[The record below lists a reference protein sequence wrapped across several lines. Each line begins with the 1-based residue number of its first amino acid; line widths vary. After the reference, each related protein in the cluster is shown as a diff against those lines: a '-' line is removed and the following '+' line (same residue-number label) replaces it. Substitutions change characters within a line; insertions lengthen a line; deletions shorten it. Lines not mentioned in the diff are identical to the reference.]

1 MFVPDVNRLLLSDK
15 RNFLFFR
22 FFSSRKK
29 FNIFLLQHYSLTLY
43 NICIEVFGEFS
54 LSKRNVFK
62 EKLRE
67 SVASVVP
74 ITLIVAVL
82 CFFFVPIES
91 GLMLSFLIGAF
102 MVIVGMA
109 MFTIGAD
116 VSMTQIGSHIG
127 GALTRSRRLRLIVL
141 LSFLLGMMI
150 TVSEPDLQILAKNVP
165 SIDGTVLI
173 VTVAAGVGIFLV
185 ISMLRIFFSISLKW
199 LFIVFYAVLFVL
211 AAFADRNFLS
221 VAFDSGGVTTGPMT
235 VPFIISLGVGI
246 AATRSDK
253 KAKDDSFGLVA
264 LCSIGPILAVLIL
277 GFIYRGEA
285 ADSSFTV
292 NTYGNTVELGWKY
305 LREVPT
311 YMKEVAAA
319 LLPIVVFFLIFQVVS
334 LRIKKRPFL
343 GIMIGLLF
351 TYSGLILFMTGVNVG
366 FLSLGYA
373 LGSDI
378 VNSGLKYLLI
388 PLAVLMGWFIIRA
401 EPAVHVLNKQVEEL
415 SAGAVSAKA
424 MGLSLSIAVAAAM
437 GLSMVR
443 VLTGMSVMWL
453 LIPGYA
459 IALTLSFFVPQ
470 TFTAIAFDSGGVAS
484 GPMTATFM
492 FPFAMGAC
500 AALGGNVMTDA
511 FGLVALVAM
520 MPLITVQIMG
530 AISVVRSCRSKP
542 ETYSPVAAG
551 EGVIE
556 LWEVA

>member
-1 MFVPDVNRLLLSDK
+1 MF
-15 RNFLFFR
+15 
-22 FFSSRKK
+22 
-29 FNIFLLQHYSLTLY
+29 
-43 NICIEVFGEFS
+43 GGFS

-116 VSMTQIGSHIG
+116 VSMTQIGAHIG

-199 LFIVFYAVLFVL
+199 LFIVFYAVLFVV

-366 FLSLGYA
+366 FLPLGYA
-373 LGSDI
+373 LGSEI

-388 PLAVLMGWFIIRA
+388 PLAVLMGWFIISA

-453 LIPGYA
+453 LIPGYS

-530 AISVVRSCRSKP
+530 AISVVRSRRSKP

>member
-1 MFVPDVNRLLLSDK
+1 MLK
-15 RNFLFFR
+15 
-22 FFSSRKK
+22 
-29 FNIFLLQHYSLTLY
+29 HYSLTIY
-43 NICIEVFGEFS
+43 NICIEVLGGFS

-74 ITLIVAVL
+74 IALIVAVL

-91 GLMLSFLIGAF
+91 GLMLSFLIGAL

-116 VSMTQIGSHIG
+116 VSMTQIGAHIG

-150 TVSEPDLQILAKNVP
+150 TVSEPDLQVLAKNVP

-277 GFIYRGEA
+277 GCIYRGEA

-334 LRIKKRPFL
+334 LRIKKRHFL

-366 FLSLGYA
+366 FLPLGYA
-373 LGSDI
+373 LGSEI

-530 AISVVRSCRSKP
+530 AISVVRSRRSKP

>member
-1 MFVPDVNRLLLSDK
+1 MF
-15 RNFLFFR
+15 
-22 FFSSRKK
+22 
-29 FNIFLLQHYSLTLY
+29 
-43 NICIEVFGEFS
+43 GGFS

-116 VSMTQIGSHIG
+116 VSMTQIGAHIG

-351 TYSGLILFMTGVNVG
+351 TFSGLILFMTGVNVG
-366 FLSLGYA
+366 FLPLGYA
-373 LGSDI
+373 LGSEI

-443 VLTGMSVMWL
+443 VLTGMSVMWF

-530 AISVVRSCRSKP
+530 AISVVRSRRSKP

>member
-1 MFVPDVNRLLLSDK
+1 MF
-15 RNFLFFR
+15 
-22 FFSSRKK
+22 
-29 FNIFLLQHYSLTLY
+29 
-43 NICIEVFGEFS
+43 GGFS

-116 VSMTQIGSHIG
+116 VSMTQIGAHIG

-334 LRIKKRPFL
+334 LRIKKRHFL

-366 FLSLGYA
+366 FLPLGYA
-373 LGSDI
+373 LGSEI

-443 VLTGMSVMWL
+443 VLTGMSVMWF

-530 AISVVRSCRSKP
+530 AISVVRSRRSKP

>member
-1 MFVPDVNRLLLSDK
+1 MF
-15 RNFLFFR
+15 
-22 FFSSRKK
+22 
-29 FNIFLLQHYSLTLY
+29 
-43 NICIEVFGEFS
+43 GGFS

-366 FLSLGYA
+366 FLPLGYA
-373 LGSDI
+373 LGSEI

-443 VLTGMSVMWL
+443 VLTGMSVMWFFD
-453 LIPGYA
+453 PGIFDRADPFIFCSSDIYGNRFRLGRCG
-459 IALTLSFFVPQ
+459 IRTDDRDIYVPVCDGRLRRSRRECHNGCVRARRSCCDDASHNRSDHGRDLGCQKPQKQ
-470 TFTAIAFDSGGVAS
+470 TRDIFSGRGRR
-484 GPMTATFM
+484 GCYRT
-492 FPFAMGAC
+492 
-500 AALGGNVMTDA
+500 LGGCVIWN
-511 FGLVALVAM
+511 F
-520 MPLITVQIMG
+520 TVLS
-530 AISVVRSCRSKP
+530 A
-542 ETYSPVAAG
+542 
-551 EGVIE
+551 
-556 LWEVA
+556 

>member
-1 MFVPDVNRLLLSDK
+1 
-15 RNFLFFR
+15 
-22 FFSSRKK
+22 
-29 FNIFLLQHYSLTLY
+29 
-43 NICIEVFGEFS
+43 
-54 LSKRNVFK
+54 
-62 EKLRE
+62 
-67 SVASVVP
+67 
-74 ITLIVAVL
+74 
-82 CFFFVPIES
+82 
-91 GLMLSFLIGAF
+91 
-102 MVIVGMA
+102 
-109 MFTIGAD
+109 
-116 VSMTQIGSHIG
+116 
-127 GALTRSRRLRLIVL
+127 
-141 LSFLLGMMI
+141 MMI

-305 LREVPT
+305 LHEVPT

-366 FLSLGYA
+366 FLPLGYA
-373 LGSDI
+373 LGSEI

-443 VLTGMSVMWL
+443 VLTGMSVMWF

-530 AISVVRSCRSKP
+530 AISVVRSRRSKP

>member
-1 MFVPDVNRLLLSDK
+1 MF
-15 RNFLFFR
+15 
-22 FFSSRKK
+22 
-29 FNIFLLQHYSLTLY
+29 
-43 NICIEVFGEFS
+43 GGFS

-116 VSMTQIGSHIG
+116 VSMTQIGAHIG

-311 YMKEVAAA
+311 YMKEVATA

-366 FLSLGYA
+366 FLPLGYA
-373 LGSDI
+373 LGSEI

-530 AISVVRSCRSKP
+530 AISVVRSRRSKP

>member
-1 MFVPDVNRLLLSDK
+1 MF
-15 RNFLFFR
+15 
-22 FFSSRKK
+22 
-29 FNIFLLQHYSLTLY
+29 
-43 NICIEVFGEFS
+43 GGFS

-116 VSMTQIGSHIG
+116 VSMTQTGAHIG

-141 LSFLLGMMI
+141 LSFLLGTMI
-150 TVSEPDLQILAKNVP
+150 TVSEPDLQVLAKNVP

-366 FLSLGYA
+366 FLPLGYA
-373 LGSDI
+373 LGSEI

-443 VLTGMSVMWL
+443 VLTGMSVMWF

-530 AISVVRSCRSKP
+530 AISVVRSRRSKP

>member
-1 MFVPDVNRLLLSDK
+1 MFVPDVNRLFLSDK

-22 FFSSRKK
+22 FFHLGKSST
-29 FNIFLLQHYSLTLY
+29 FFYCNITPLHY
-43 NICIEVFGEFS
+43 NICIEVFGGFS

-292 NTYGNTVELGWKY
+292 NTYGNTVEIGWKY

-319 LLPIVVFFLIFQVVS
+319 LLPIAVFFLIFQVVS

-366 FLSLGYA
+366 FLPLGYA
-373 LGSDI
+373 LGSEI

-443 VLTGMSVMWL
+443 VLTGMSVMWF
-453 LIPGYA
+453 LIPGYS

-500 AALGGNVMTDA
+500 AALGGNVITDA

-530 AISVVRSCRSKP
+530 AISVVRSRRSKP

>member
-1 MFVPDVNRLLLSDK
+1 MFGK
-15 RNFLFFR
+15 
-22 FFSSRKK
+22 
-29 FNIFLLQHYSLTLY
+29 
-43 NICIEVFGEFS
+43 FS

-116 VSMTQIGSHIG
+116 VSMTQIGAHIG

-141 LSFLLGMMI
+141 LSFFLGMMI

-199 LFIVFYAVLFVL
+199 LFIVFYAVLFVV

-319 LLPIVVFFLIFQVVS
+319 LLPIAVFFLIFQVVS

-366 FLSLGYA
+366 FLPLGYA
-373 LGSDI
+373 LGSEI

-443 VLTGMSVMWL
+443 VLTGMSVMWF

-530 AISVVRSCRSKP
+530 AISVVRSRRSKP

>member
-1 MFVPDVNRLLLSDK
+1 MF
-15 RNFLFFR
+15 
-22 FFSSRKK
+22 
-29 FNIFLLQHYSLTLY
+29 
-43 NICIEVFGEFS
+43 GGFS

-116 VSMTQIGSHIG
+116 VSMTQIGAHIG

-150 TVSEPDLQILAKNVP
+150 TVSEPDLQVLAKNVP

-199 LFIVFYAVLFVL
+199 LFIVFYAVLFVVT
-211 AAFADRNFLS
+211 AFADRNFLS

-351 TYSGLILFMTGVNVG
+351 TFSGLILFMTGVNVG
-366 FLSLGYA
+366 FLPLGYA
-373 LGSDI
+373 LGSEI

-388 PLAVLMGWFIIRA
+388 PLAVLMGWFIISA

-443 VLTGMSVMWL
+443 VLTGMSVMWF

-500 AALGGNVMTDA
+500 AALGGNVITDA

-530 AISVVRSCRSKP
+530 AISVVRSRRSKP

>member
-1 MFVPDVNRLLLSDK
+1 MF
-15 RNFLFFR
+15 
-22 FFSSRKK
+22 
-29 FNIFLLQHYSLTLY
+29 
-43 NICIEVFGEFS
+43 GGFS

-127 GALTRSRRLRLIVL
+127 GTLTRSRRLRLIVL

-150 TVSEPDLQILAKNVP
+150 TVSEPDLQVLAKNVP

-351 TYSGLILFMTGVNVG
+351 TFSGLILFMTGVNVG
-366 FLSLGYA
+366 FLPLGYA
-373 LGSDI
+373 LGSEI

-388 PLAVLMGWFIIRA
+388 PLAVLMGWFIISA

-530 AISVVRSCRSKP
+530 AISVVRSRRSKP

>member
-1 MFVPDVNRLLLSDK
+1 M
-15 RNFLFFR
+15 
-22 FFSSRKK
+22 
-29 FNIFLLQHYSLTLY
+29 LQHYSLTLY
-43 NICIEVFGEFS
+43 NICIEVFGGFS

-150 TVSEPDLQILAKNVP
+150 TVSEPDLQVLAKNVP

-221 VAFDSGGVTTGPMT
+221 VAFDSGGVATGPMT

-292 NTYGNTVELGWKY
+292 NTYGNTVEIGWKY

-319 LLPIVVFFLIFQVVS
+319 LLPIAVFFLIFQVVS

-366 FLSLGYA
+366 FLPLGYA
-373 LGSDI
+373 LGSEI

-443 VLTGMSVMWL
+443 VLTGMSVMWF
-453 LIPGYA
+453 LIPGYS

-500 AALGGNVMTDA
+500 AALGGNVITDA

-530 AISVVRSCRSKP
+530 AISVVRSRRSKP

-556 LWEVA
+556 LWEFA

>member
-1 MFVPDVNRLLLSDK
+1 M
-15 RNFLFFR
+15 
-22 FFSSRKK
+22 
-29 FNIFLLQHYSLTLY
+29 
-43 NICIEVFGEFS
+43 
-54 LSKRNVFK
+54 SKRNVFK

-116 VSMTQIGSHIG
+116 VSTTQIGAHIG
-127 GALTRSRRLRLIVL
+127 GALTRSRRLRLIML

-150 TVSEPDLQILAKNVP
+150 TVSEPDLQVLAKNVP

-366 FLSLGYA
+366 FLPLGYV
-373 LGSDI
+373 LGSEI

-443 VLTGMSVMWL
+443 VLTGMSVMWF

-530 AISVVRSCRSKP
+530 AISVVRSRRSKP

>member
-1 MFVPDVNRLLLSDK
+1 MF
-15 RNFLFFR
+15 
-22 FFSSRKK
+22 
-29 FNIFLLQHYSLTLY
+29 
-43 NICIEVFGEFS
+43 GGFS

-116 VSMTQIGSHIG
+116 VSMTQIGAHIG

-150 TVSEPDLQILAKNVP
+150 TVSEPDLQVLAKNVP

-366 FLSLGYA
+366 FLPLGYA
-373 LGSDI
+373 LGSEI

-443 VLTGMSVMWL
+443 VLTGMSVMWF

-530 AISVVRSCRSKP
+530 AISVVRSRRSKP

>member
-1 MFVPDVNRLLLSDK
+1 MLK
-15 RNFLFFR
+15 
-22 FFSSRKK
+22 
-29 FNIFLLQHYSLTLY
+29 HYSLTIY
-43 NICIEVFGEFS
+43 NICIEVLGGFS

-116 VSMTQIGSHIG
+116 VSMTQIGAHIG

-292 NTYGNTVELGWKY
+292 NTYGNTVEIGWKY

-319 LLPIVVFFLIFQVVS
+319 LLPIAVFFLIFQVVS

-366 FLSLGYA
+366 FLPLGYA
-373 LGSDI
+373 LGSEI

-443 VLTGMSVMWL
+443 VLTGMSVMWF
-453 LIPGYA
+453 LIPGYS

-500 AALGGNVMTDA
+500 AALGGNVITDA

-530 AISVVRSCRSKP
+530 AISVVRSRRSKP

>member
-1 MFVPDVNRLLLSDK
+1 MF
-15 RNFLFFR
+15 
-22 FFSSRKK
+22 
-29 FNIFLLQHYSLTLY
+29 
-43 NICIEVFGEFS
+43 GGFS

-116 VSMTQIGSHIG
+116 VSMTQIGAHIG

-366 FLSLGYA
+366 FLPLGYA
-373 LGSDI
+373 LGSEI

-388 PLAVLMGWFIIRA
+388 PLAVLMGWFIISA

-443 VLTGMSVMWL
+443 VLTGMSVMWF

-530 AISVVRSCRSKP
+530 AISVVRSRRSKP

>member
-1 MFVPDVNRLLLSDK
+1 MF
-15 RNFLFFR
+15 
-22 FFSSRKK
+22 
-29 FNIFLLQHYSLTLY
+29 
-43 NICIEVFGEFS
+43 GGFS

-116 VSMTQIGSHIG
+116 VSMTQIGAHIG

-366 FLSLGYA
+366 FLPLGYA
-373 LGSDI
+373 LGSEI

-443 VLTGMSVMWL
+443 VLTGMSVMWF

-530 AISVVRSCRSKP
+530 AISVVRSRRSKP